1 MSAPLVIDTSKADR
15 VVLQGDIGRRCPKCG
30 KWKDICAFGLRRLLR
45 DDGTVDIRNQSW
57 CTVCRSSKGG
67 E

>member
-1 MSAPLVIDTSKADR
+1 VSLVIDTSKVDR
-15 VVLQGDIGRRCPKCG
+15 VVLQGGIFRQCPKCG
-30 KWKDICAFGLRRLLR
+30 KRKDICEFGLRRVLR
-45 DDGTVDIRNQSW
+45 ADGTVDIRNQSW